1 MTLTQEEQKLLEEAL
16 ANGIKHPMVSRKVVR
31 PSTEQRTPTDSLPV
45 ESNKIESESSSS
57 KPSTLVPSNPSSLG
71 TADASSSSY
80 SADGKYFTLLDAFP
94 NAATF
99 LMFFD
104 SSLRSG
110 KKSLYPWQIEEL
122 LRLSDKET
130 WRIDNKLQYYLLA
143 NNGSGKDAFIIAGFV
158 CFVLC
163 CWRRYKLVVTSSSDN
178 QLDTQTRVYI
188 RDLAQSVNAYLR
200 TDWGWTTDAIDIK
213 AESFK
218 ATRGFSGT
226 EVYTFVS
233 KEGGKVEGYHPFPDA
248 DEKEG
253 CIVIVNEGKS
263 IPEEI
268 HLHLKK
274 CTYNMWLE
282 VSSAGEQSGEF
293 YKAITSDRTIHYP
306 RQPEAFRPFCRII
319 TYKDTP
325 HKIREAEEEILA
337 LGIEHPFIKNTYLS
351 KFSSLGEL
359 VAITEVILDKCIKT
373 CNQKIILGI
382 GKHAGLDF
390 AAGGDECSFTPWD
403 ENEYLAE
410 INWRVKDTETTID
423 ILIGRDEVHTG
434 LFQQWGFMKETAY
447 KITGDDNGLGEPIIN
462 SLHRRGWPIS
472 RIKNQGSARRKDRF
486 LNRGAEIYSSLAR
499 IVEGCF
505 LNFNGKLSAK
515 AKRQLITRHYTVEGQ
530 GKFKLIPKE
539 DETESPDRADA
550 IVLAWAQWTVLDFLD
565 DKVKKLEQPRTPGP
579 LVTQAKALK
588 QGDIIT
594 NQALQWELEGMLGY
608 NKRPAPTEEPTLK
621 KRNILT
627 ALRSIYN

>member
-1 MTLTQEEQKLLEEAL
+1 MITLDSDEQKLLEEAL
-16 ANGIKHPMVSRKVVR
+16 ANGARSPQAPRKIALQ
-31 PSTEQRTPTDSLPV
+31 STETTIQDLRVKSVEQNEPPKSLV
-45 ESNKIESESSSS
+45 QSND
-57 KPSTLVPSNPSSLG
+57 PSAN
-71 TADASSSSY
+71 ASSFSPN
-80 SADGKYFTLLDAFP
+80 GKYFTLLEAFP
-94 NAATF
+94 NAAVF

-104 SSLRSG
+104 SSLRTG

-122 LRLSDKET
+122 LRLSTDKGK

-143 NNGSGKDAFIIAGFV
+143 NNGSGKDAFIIAGLV
-158 CFVLC
+158 CFILC
-163 CWRRYKLVVTSSSDN
+163 CWRRYKVIITSSSDN

-188 RDLAQSVNAYLR
+188 RDLAMSVNAYLR

-248 DEKEG
+248 DPGEG

-293 YKAITSDRTIHYP
+293 YKATTSERTIHYP
-306 RQPEAFRPFCRII
+306 REPEAFRPFCRTI
-319 TYKDTP
+319 TYRDTP

-337 LGIEHPFIKNTYLS
+337 LGLDHPFVKNTYLS

-359 VAITEVILDKCIKT
+359 VAITEIILDKCLST
-373 CNQKIILGI
+373 CNRRIIVGM
-382 GKHAGLDF
+382 GRHAGLDF
-390 AAGGDECSFTPWD
+390 AAGGDECSFIPWD
-403 ENEYLAE
+403 ENELLAE
-410 INWRVKDTETTID
+410 INWRVKDTEKTID
-423 ILIGRDEVHTG
+423 ILIGADDKSIG
-434 LFQQWGFMKETAY
+434 LFQQYGFTKETAY

-462 SLHRRGWPIS
+462 SLHRRGWAIS
-472 RIKNQGSARRKDRF
+472 RIKNQGAARRKDRF

-499 IVEGCF
+499 IIEGCF

-550 IVLAWAQWTVLDFLD
+550 IVLAWSQWTILDFLD
-565 DKVKKLEQPRTPGP
+565 DKVKKEQPRTSAPM
-579 LVTQAKALK
+579 LTQAEILK
-588 QGDIIT
+588 KGSKLPEHQ
-594 NQALQWELEGMLGY
+594 QRWELEKMLGIQAVPP
-608 NKRPAPTEEPTLK
+608 PAGVVFKSRSNP
-621 KRNILT
+621 IT
-627 ALRSIYN
+627 ALRTLYNN